1 MGDDVLEDIERQIQE
16 INSKIIKLSSQ
27 REELY
32 RLKEQIKNQI
42 LEDKSTALAQID
54 WNKKEYSFS
63 SDLDTCLKS
72 TFKINSLRPYQLPAM
87 NCTLSGTDCIL
98 IMPTGGGK
106 SLCYQL
112 PALISKGVTLVVSPL
127 LSLMEDQMMA
137 LEKLNIP
144 AKMLSAASTKEDV
157 NWVHNVR
164 SKPPVQ
170 KEFID
175 VLSKLLKNNFKNQ
188 SGIIYTMTIKD
199 TEELAKDLKNAG
211 IRVAPYHATLDAPI
225 RSKIHRKWVAGEY
238 QAVVA
243 TIAFG
248 MVVKDRKLIA
258 EHFDEAWETQ
268 DCNKMCDHCS
278 KTLDVKSIDLTK
290 YGKNILSI
298 LAKSS
303 SLDSRLTGTKLV
315 DIWLGKGPTNLRVK
329 EATASDLSRERAETI
344 IAHLL
349 IDGFLKEDFHFTPY
363 STISY
368 ITPGDK
374 AAAGLQPS
382 PLEVSKLSFSLS
394 KDDIVVPDTD
404 ISSSK
409 SDKPKKR
416 KRETND
422 EMKTFKKKPLV
433 IIDSDSD

>member
-16 INSKIIKLSSQ
+16 INSKINKLSSQ

-32 RLKEQIKNQI
+32 RLKEQIKNKI

-63 SDLDTCLKS
+63 SDLDTCLKN

-127 LSLMEDQMMA
+127 LSLMEDQIMA

-144 AKMLSAASTKEDV
+144 AKMLSATSSKEDV
-157 NWVHNVR
+157 NWIHNFPATPILGVTATATSRVIKDVQKILKIEGCLILKASFNRPNLFYEVR

-175 VLSKLLKNNFKNQ
+175 VLSKLLKNDFKNQ

-211 IRVAPYHATLDAPI
+211 IRVAPYHANLDAPI
-225 RSKIHRKWVAGEY
+225 RSKIHRKWVSGEY
-238 QAVVA
+238 QV
-243 TIAFG
+243 
-248 MVVKDRKLIA
+248 
-258 EHFDEAWETQ
+258 
-268 DCNKMCDHCS
+268 
-278 KTLDVKSIDLTK
+278 ID
-290 YGKNILSI
+290 
-298 LAKSS
+298 
-303 SLDSRLTGTKLV
+303 
-315 DIWLGKGPTNLRVK
+315 
-329 EATASDLSRERAETI
+329 I
-344 IAHLL
+344 I
-349 IDGFLKEDFHFTPY
+349 
-363 STISY
+363 
-368 ITPGDK
+368 
-374 AAAGLQPS
+374 
-382 PLEVSKLSFSLS
+382 
-394 KDDIVVPDTD
+394 
-404 ISSSK
+404 
-409 SDKPKKR
+409 
-416 KRETND
+416 
-422 EMKTFKKKPLV
+422 
-433 IIDSDSD
+433 